1 MQTGLKIIQI
11 TRELIELKRVELTAK
26 RELRN
31 HKKSSYD
38 EIDIQEKQMKVT
50 EDVIEVVEVK
60 EAKGKMTVNNV
71 QELLW
76 DEIYKLRNEE
86 TTAANLSAITNATGK
101 IMSAEV
107 LKIKY
112 AELTGQKPKSMMLE
126 NKSE

>member
-1 MQTGLKIIQI
+1 MRDG
-11 TRELIELKRVELTAK
+11 
-26 RELRN
+26 
-31 HKKSSYD
+31 
-38 EIDIQEKQMKVT
+38 
-50 EDVIEVVEVK
+50 EVK
-60 EAKGKMTVNNV
+60 TMEVKGAMTVNNV

-112 AELTGQKPKSMMLE
+112 SELTGQKPKSPMLE
-126 NKSE
+126 NKEA

>member
-1 MQTGLKIIQI
+1 
-11 TRELIELKRVELTAK
+11 
-26 RELRN
+26 
-31 HKKSSYD
+31 
-38 EIDIQEKQMKVT
+38 MKEENGVS
-50 EDVIEVVEVK
+50 VIE
-60 EAKGKMTVNNV
+60 AKQAMTVNNV

-112 AELTGQKPKSMMLE
+112 SELTGQKPKSLMLE
-126 NKSE
+126 NKVTND